1 MKTLKLL
8 SFLLIGVIAFTSCK
22 NNMSLTKR
30 HYTKGYYFHKNKSV
44 EQPEF
49 NEGVASKH
57 SKKTENASPIEI
69 VQVKPTQITTAQT
82 NNPIAEHNF
91 TASASKKNSHTNTNK
106 KINTTAVKSLN
117 QTKKELQQNSK
128 QTKKLAAKGDANLVL
143 MVILAI
149 FPVLCLIAVYLHDGG
164 ITKNFWIDLILH
176 ITFIGMIIYAL
187 LVVLDVV
194 DFA

>member
-8 SFLLIGVIAFTSCK
+8 SLLLIGAIAFTSCK

-49 NEGVASKH
+49 KEGVASKH

-82 NNPIAEHNF
+82 NNPIAEQNF
-91 TASASKKNSHTNTNK
+91 TASASKKISHTNTNK
-106 KINTTAVKSLN
+106 NK
-117 QTKKELQQNSK
+117 
-128 QTKKLAAKGDANLVL
+128 
-143 MVILAI
+143 
-149 FPVLCLIAVYLHDGG
+149 
-164 ITKNFWIDLILH
+164 
-176 ITFIGMIIYAL
+176 
-187 LVVLDVV
+187 
-194 DFA
+194 